1 MGIPRAIPA
10 VVALCSMVATSSAPA
25 QPIGPFAHRDA
36 IRHAASRSELGA
48 RGTRGARRRPRRTH
62 GRLTSDRTSPIAAP
76 GITGTIYYVSALG
89 SDSSSGTSPAD
100 AWKTV
105 SRVDRARLAPGD
117 GVLFQGG
124 GTFGDQVLMP
134 DSSGMPGRPIVYGSY
149 GGGVATLPKGAW
161 FVEHDLA
168 FENLA
173 FGATFYGGSESK
185 GASND
190 VTLDGLSISLA
201 PGNQRLGL
209 YANGDHWV
217 IENSSVSNTGL
228 SGMLL
233 NGDDYLI
240 ADNAITNTGLD
251 ATNGYN
257 NHGIYLDASD
267 TMITGNTIVD
277 SAASAISVRYRNST
291 IAGNMLSGGQIG
303 IDFYESDKTGGH
315 SLWTDNTLS
324 GTTIASVFVCGTA
337 EGCREPLETI
347 TISGNKLTKSSGT
360 YMNLQPTRGGYTR
373 VANQMS

>member
-1 MGIPRAIPA
+1 MGILRATPA
-10 VVALCSMVATSSAPA
+10 VVALCSMVATSTATA
-25 QPIGPFAHRDA
+25 QPIGPLAHRDA
-36 IRHAASRSELGA
+36 IRHAASRPKLGG
-48 RGTRGARRRPRRTH
+48 RGDRRRPRRTH

-76 GITGTIYYVSALG
+76 GITGTIYYVSATG
-89 SDSSSGTSPAD
+89 SDSNSGTSPAE

-105 SRVDRARLAPGD
+105 YRVNSAHLNPGD
-117 GVLFQGG
+117 GVLFRGG
-124 GTFGDQVLMP
+124 DTFGDQVLMP
-134 DSSGMPGRPIVYGSY
+134 DSSGVSARPIVYGSY

-173 FGATFYGGSESK
+173 FRATFYGGSESK

-190 VTLDGLSISLA
+190 VTLDGVSIALP

-209 YANGDHWV
+209 YSNGSHWV
-217 IENSSVSNTGL
+217 IENSSISDTGL

-240 ADNAITNTGLD
+240 ADNTVANTGLD
-251 ATNGYN
+251 TTNGYN

-267 TMITGNTIVD
+267 TMVIGNAIID
-277 SAASAISVRYRNST
+277 SADSGISVRYRNST
-291 IAGNMLSGGQIG
+291 VTGNTVSGAEIG
-303 IDFYESDKTGGH
+303 IDFYETDKTGGH
-315 SLWTDNTLS
+315 SFWTDNTLS
-324 GTTIASVFVCGTA
+324 QTTVASVFVCGTA

-360 YMNLQPTRGGYTR
+360 YMNLQPTRGGYIR
-373 VANQMS
+373 AGNQMSQ